1 MIGIVPSNQTISFW
15 GRGWLLARSFSGRHA
30 LSHGAWN
37 AVDEYVWDGLTLAT
51 FAVMIA
57 LEYPA
62 APLSRALGMTDQTVI
77 VALLLAICLL
87 LAVLAIVRLMRK
99 DGRGRGGAMFLL
111 MNWPWSVLGVGSAL
125 YEFTRFGH

>member
-1 MIGIVPSNQTISFW
+1 MGARLV
-15 GRGWLLARSFSGRHA
+15 LLAFILLYVLVGVA
-30 LSHGAWN
+30 LSPVHGRIAP
-37 AVDEYVWDGLTLAT
+37 VDEYVWDGLTLAT

-99 DGRGRGGAMFLL
+99 DGRGKGGAMFLL
-111 MNWPWSVLGVGSAL
+111 MFAVSVPAGVALTL